1 MEYKIYYKI
10 AHNMEYQ
17 YVQTVSRQ
25 LLDAFILECF
35 SDESIQLLIIGHDI
49 EKDTDMF
56 YFQGDFKQ
64 YLSTKQNSN
73 VTEKQKEKTS
83 KLDRRY

>member
-1 MEYKIYYKI
+1 
-10 AHNMEYQ
+10 MEYQ

-49 EKDTDMF
+49 EKDIDMF

>member
-10 AHNMEYQ
+10 NHNMEYQ

-49 EKDTDMF
+49 EKDIDMF